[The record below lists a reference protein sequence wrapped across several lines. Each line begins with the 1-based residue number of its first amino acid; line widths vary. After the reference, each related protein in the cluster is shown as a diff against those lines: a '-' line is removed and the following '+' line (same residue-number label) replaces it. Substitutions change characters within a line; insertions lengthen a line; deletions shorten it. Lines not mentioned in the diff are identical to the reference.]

1 MSAPARL
8 DYSVSANREARK
20 DVAAPRTADA
30 VRLSPAQPEAVSVTS
45 PALSP
50 DRASAPSTKAGSSDL
65 REAIALFEDHAA
77 KGRRLSPL
85 TVSAYRGDLL
95 AFAAWRERQGLS
107 LQVDEVSPAEVEA
120 YLGDCPEA
128 SPATLR
134 RRLDAISSLHKF
146 LIKRGLATANPVE
159 QVDRPRLPDNRR
171 AHLTEEHMARLAAV
185 VERTDEQAILLL
197 LCLLGLRRSE
207 VVNLNCGDVDLTG
220 KRLEIIQSKGGH
232 SRTLPIPDELAPA
245 LEAQL
250 AERNAG
256 PHEPLFLSH
265 TGQRLSRSVLARLF
279 SRWLADAGLEGLS
292 LSPHSCRH
300 GAASRWLRAGLTI
313 IEVQQLLDHRDVGT
327 TGRYCHASL
336 DDISAAMTEKLR
348 PIGQQ
353 PNPSSASTAPGEWG
367 KILGQLTPDQET
379 ALLTLARSMVSPPV
393 RAP

>member
-1 MSAPARL
+1 M
-8 DYSVSANREARK
+8 
-20 DVAAPRTADA
+20 
-30 VRLSPAQPEAVSVTS
+30 
-45 PALSP
+45 AL
-50 DRASAPSTKAGSSDL
+50 
-65 REAIALFEDHAA
+65 
-77 KGRRLSPL
+77 
-85 TVSAYRGDLL
+85 
-95 AFAAWRERQGLS
+95 
-107 LQVDEVSPAEVEA
+107 
-120 YLGDCPEA
+120 
-128 SPATLR
+128 
-134 RRLDAISSLHKF
+134 
-146 LIKRGLATANPVE
+146 
-159 QVDRPRLPDNRR
+159 
-171 AHLTEEHMARLAAV
+171 LAAV

-279 SRWLADAGLEGLS
+279 SRRLADAGLEGLG

-313 IEVQQLLDHRDVGT
+313 IEGQQLLDHRDVGT